1 MAEQSP
7 RETDEYKAAMEIEK
21 WKEEQEHLFENQVG
35 DLFILSSFQ
44 FYLRCFVDEAKSFV
58 LLSLVLLLKSCFSAG
73 YVV

>member
-44 FYLRCFVDEAKSFV
+44 FYLRC